1 MTYRLIY
8 KSIASPHVTDADFRT
23 IAMFSSIRNKQD
35 NISGL
40 LLHVNGRIMQVL
52 EGPESAVKRLYSNIE
67 KDPRH
72 RDIEVVMS
80 ERADQPYFQEWSM
93 GYRPM
98 ESEAQMDAFFEL
110 NTRNLEDAIPDA
122 ASEDMRR
129 VVGEFASAAGLKS
142 R

>member
-52 EGPESAVKRLYSNIE
+52 EGPETAVKRLYSNIE

-72 RDIEVVMS
+72 RDVEVVMS
-80 ERADQPYFQEWSM
+80 ERADQPYFQKWSM